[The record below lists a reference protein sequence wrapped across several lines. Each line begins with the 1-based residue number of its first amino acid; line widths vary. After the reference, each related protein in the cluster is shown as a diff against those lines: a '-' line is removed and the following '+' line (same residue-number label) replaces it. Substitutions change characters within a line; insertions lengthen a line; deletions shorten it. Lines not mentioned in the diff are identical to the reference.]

1 MAEDNCNNMYE
12 LEHEC
17 LNAENDGSGLKCVW
31 DSETEECVGA
41 EPFGNILNNFELNQ
55 TCMIITVIFL
65 ILFFYKE
72 EIMKSKII
80 TKLLK

>member
-1 MAEDNCNNMYE
+1 MADECNDMYE

-17 LNAENDGSGLKCVW
+17 LNAGNDESGLNCFW
-31 DSETEECVGA
+31 DSETGA
-41 EPFGNILNNFELNQ
+41 CKTVEPFGNIFNSFELNQ